1 MRKHGE
7 DTMRAKTRKESV
19 SEAGYYDAHGVLD
32 EIIEEDVTISLSDA
46 LRREILAG
54 QRKRKLKNFS
64 VKIDPL
70 QLQALK
76 RIATSKGIP
85 YQTLVRQWLVEK
97 IKAEL
102 KIA

>member
-1 MRKHGE
+1 MRSKADRQPRSNAE
-7 DTMRAKTRKESV
+7 
-19 SEAGYYDAHGVLD
+19 YYDSHGVLD
-32 EIIEEDVTISLSDA
+32 EINGVDVQFTLEDG
-46 LRREILAG
+46 LRQEILAG
-54 QRKRKLKNFS
+54 KRRRKLRNFS

-76 RIATSKGIP
+76 RIATSKGVP

-97 IKAEL
+97 IKKEL

>member
-1 MRKHGE
+1 MR
-7 DTMRAKTRKESV
+7 TKTADKQHPGN
-19 SEAGYYDAHGVLD
+19 ADYYDAHGVLN
-32 EIIEEDVTISLSDA
+32 EILEEEVEFSLDDA
-46 LRREILAG
+46 LRQEILTG
-54 QRKRKLKNFS
+54 KRRRKLKNFS

-76 RIATSKGIP
+76 KIATSKGIP

-97 IKAEL
+97 IKHEL